1 MTSTTVVVP
10 TRNRRELLVATLR
23 SVLSQRDV
31 DLQVIVVDEGSDD
44 GTADAVRELD
54 DRRVRLVHHD
64 TAKGLPAA
72 RNAGLAVAIG
82 EWIAFCDDD
91 DLWAPDKLALQL
103 DAARRAEAVWS
114 CTGAAEID
122 PALHIVGWERCPPT
136 VGTDELRRRNVVPA
150 GGSGVLART
159 DVVRALGGFD
169 EALRAAEDWD
179 LWLRLAA
186 VGNAAVV
193 DLPLVAYRVWPGSMS
208 RDLARMDEAVAVV
221 LARAGQDPSADGWD
235 REHARYRIKQLLRSG
250 RRGPAARALL
260 ALATESGSGRVGD
273 VPKAVLAALAPQWY
287 LRVAARR
294 STRAVPDR
302 WPDVVGAWLD
312 PLRELAPAA

>member
-1 MTSTTVVVP
+1 VTTATVVVP

-23 SVLSQRDV
+23 SVLAQRDV

-54 DRRVRLVHHD
+54 DPRVRLVRHD
-64 TAKGLPAA
+64 TPKGLPAA

-103 DAARRAEAVWS
+103 DAARRARAVWC
-114 CTGAAEID
+114 CTGAVEID
-122 PALHIVGWERCPPT
+122 PALQVVGWARPPAT
-136 VGTDELRRRNVVPA
+136 VGTAELRRRNVVPA
-150 GGSGVLART
+150 GGSGVVART

-179 LWLRLAA
+179 MWLRLAA
-186 VGNAAVV
+186 FGDAAVV
-193 DLPLVAYRVWPGSMS
+193 DLPLVGYRVWPGSMS
-208 RDLARMDEAVAVV
+208 RDLVRMDEAVAVV
-221 LARAGQDPSADGWD
+221 LARAGQDPGPEGWD

-250 RRGPAARALL
+250 RRVPAAKALL
-260 ALATESGSGRVGD
+260 ALAARPGVGRTGD
-273 VPKAVLAALAPQWY
+273 VPKALLAALAPRAY
-287 LRVAARR
+287 LRVATRR
-294 STRAVPDR
+294 STRAMPGT
-302 WPDVVGAWLD
+302 WPEAAQAWLA
-312 PLRELAPAA
+312 PLRELATAA